1 MNRAAI
7 LLAGIGAVGIVT
19 WLWHGPFGA
28 GDRFATAV
36 DGRARA
42 MLDKY
47 EMIHV
52 QARMQRS
59 PLSRQVTLSGPA
71 DDFQR
76 SEIERLVEAQPGVA
90 DATWSP
96 TSLTAEQRP

>member
-7 LLAGIGAVGIVT
+7 LLAGIGAVGAVT
-19 WLWHGPFGA
+19 WIWHVPLGA
-28 GDRFATAV
+28 GERFAAAV

-59 PLSRQVTLSGPA
+59 PLSRQV
-71 DDFQR
+71 
-76 SEIERLVEAQPGVA
+76 
-90 DATWSP
+90 P
-96 TSLTAEQRP
+96 TA